1 VVGYHLDN
9 DDQTAYALYIP
20 ILLAFRE
27 TSKKVSKLF
36 HAVAK
41 LVTRKKA
48 RNAKIRQEIQLPAL
62 INKTQDKRARLCE
75 NIMFIKAHKVLRHEN
90 NAQKGENK
98 HRKWRANEPG

>member
-9 DDQTAYALYIP
+9 DDQTAYALYIL
-20 ILLAFRE
+20 ILFAFRE

-41 LVTRKKA
+41 LVTR
-48 RNAKIRQEIQLPAL
+48 EIQLPAL